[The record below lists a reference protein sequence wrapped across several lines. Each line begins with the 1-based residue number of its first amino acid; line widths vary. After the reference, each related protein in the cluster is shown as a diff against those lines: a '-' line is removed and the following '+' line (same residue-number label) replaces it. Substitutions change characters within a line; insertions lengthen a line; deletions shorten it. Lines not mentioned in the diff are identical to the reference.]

1 MYCVAGPFEKPVF
14 ECKSSKQP
22 GFVLAVA
29 ESQKTV
35 GVKQFNRANYYTGK
49 TVQFSPFDFAQLLRG
64 QLH

>member
-1 MYCVAGPFEKPVF
+1 
-14 ECKSSKQP
+14 
-22 GFVLAVA
+22 VA

-49 TVQFSPFDFAQLLRG
+49 TVQFSPIDFAQLLRG